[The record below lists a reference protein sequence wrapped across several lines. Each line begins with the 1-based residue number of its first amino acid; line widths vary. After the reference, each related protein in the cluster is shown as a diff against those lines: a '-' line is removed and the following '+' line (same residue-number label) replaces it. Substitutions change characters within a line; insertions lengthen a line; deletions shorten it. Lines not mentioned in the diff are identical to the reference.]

1 MLSCVNRKDYPSI
14 RPNLTLLAIIE
25 IHLALPSAARM
36 WDARGMA
43 NWKTGSALICIK
55 DYDGMKQGDKGV
67 IVALSEGFFSNTYD
81 ISYKDGAKKCTYRGS
96 EMDKYFAQI

>member
-1 MLSCVNRKDYPSI
+1 MSYVNRKDCPTI

-25 IHLALPSAARM
+25 IHLALPYVAGVWQAH
-36 WDARGMA
+36 GMA

>member
-1 MLSCVNRKDYPSI
+1 MSCVNRKDCPTI
-14 RPNLTLLAIIE
+14 GANLTRLAAME
-25 IHLALPSAARM
+25 IHSALPSVAGVRH
-36 WDARGMA
+36 ARGMA

-67 IVALSEGFFSNTYD
+67 IIALSEGFFSNTYD